1 MKRRRI
7 AKVAATGLAWAVGFL
22 AAGCSGGGKAP
33 AVAATV
39 GPAKIQSAAINSAA
53 REYLRS
59 QAGKDLEHQMGRAEV
74 ARLVLGFRIKNILLA
89 QVAKDMGVTVSAD
102 PLERGFS
109 LMGSDDAYRQAG
121 FSTQDLVEAN
131 RAGRLSQALA
141 EKIFP
146 QVPVPEDEVR
156 KTFDEEGQAF
166 QQAWRVGAD
175 VAIFNSAD
183 ACRQLRERVLR
194 GDSFPDTASKLGA
207 LQTGSIEVTPISPIP
222 QVFVDTIGRLHK
234 GEVSEP
240 IAAGSSWFTVR
251 VNQREDFATR
261 SFEEVKPD
269 VVALLADQKRQSL
282 FQDWFNRK
290 LHTAPVRVEKYYGK
304 WDPGSGTVSG

>member
-1 MKRRRI
+1 MTRYRT
-7 AKVAATGLAWAVGFL
+7 AMVAALVAGVLV
-22 AAGCSGGGKAP
+22 AGCSDGGKAP

-39 GPAKIQSAAINSAA
+39 GRAKIQSSAINSAT

-74 ARLVLGFRIKNILLA
+74 ARLVLGFRIKNILLSE
-89 QVAKDMGVTVSAD
+89 VASDMGVTVSAD

-109 LMGSDDAYRQAG
+109 MMGSDDAYRQAG

-131 RAGRLSQALA
+131 RAGRLSQVLA
-141 EKIFP
+141 QKIFP
-146 QVPVPEDEVR
+146 DVPVPDDEVR
-156 KTFDEEGQAF
+156 KTFDQEGQAF

-183 ACRQLRERVLR
+183 ACRQLREGVLR
-194 GDSFPDTASKLGA
+194 GDSFSDTASRVGA

-222 QVFVDTIGRLHK
+222 QVFVDAIGRLHR
-234 GEVSEP
+234 GEISEP
-240 IAAGSSWFTVR
+240 IMAGSSWFTVR
-251 VNQREDFATR
+251 VNQREDFAAR
-261 SFEEVKPD
+261 SFEEVRPD

-290 LHTAPVRVEKYYGK
+290 LRAAPVRVEKYYGK
-304 WDPGSGTVSG
+304 WDPGTGTVSG